1 VAARLLVR
9 DCQSGSLEEETV
21 MSIREQQDHQTRTEE
36 TLFAYA
42 GAYPS
47 TVSRQLNRFT
57 KILGGFYLT
66 MAGINIGLSVGDP
79 QMYKGFA
86 HAAHFDWVGQAW
98 QTIFMAQPA
107 VWAALLGLGEV
118 LVGIALLTG
127 GRWSL
132 LGYGGVIAFHLALLL
147 FGWGVWLWAVP
158 VLVVVVPAARA
169 YLLALRRAVP

>member
-1 VAARLLVR
+1 
-9 DCQSGSLEEETV
+9 
-21 MSIREQQDHQTRTEE
+21 M
-36 TLFAYA
+36 
-42 GAYPS
+42 
-47 TVSRQLNRFT
+47 
-57 KILGGFYLT
+57 
-66 MAGINIGLSVGDP
+66 
-79 QMYKGFA
+79 
-86 HAAHFDWVGQAW
+86 
-98 QTIFMAQPA
+98 
-107 VWAALLGLGEV
+107 LGLGEV